1 MFAPATRP
9 AIIRSIGKH
18 SRAWEI
24 RQKVDAIESYQK
36 VCDEAARSA
45 GAVLL
50 DWAGRFN
57 AREKGPSDLVTEAD
71 FAAQETIRATLLGAF
86 PKHGFLGEED
96 NLRIDSR
103 DDGLTWIVDPLDGTL
118 NYVHGVPNYS
128 VSIALARHGQVMVG
142 TVFDPVNGEC
152 FSAARGRGAWLNG
165 RRLAA
170 SGVTQ
175 LSQALVAVSFPAAVR
190 RDDRSMADFIEVT
203 AAAQGTRRMG
213 SSAINLSYVAAGRF
227 DSYWSTATKTWDIAA
242 GVLLIT
248 EAGGVVTAYDGGPL
262 DLDRPQFI
270 AAATPELHAVLLE
283 LLGR

>member
-1 MFAPATRP
+1 M
-9 AIIRSIGKH
+9 
-18 SRAWEI
+18 
-24 RQKVDAIESYQK
+24 DAIERYQK
-36 VCDEAARSA
+36 VCDDAARAA

-50 DWAGRFN
+50 DWAGRFK

-71 FAAQETIRATLLGAF
+71 FAAQETIRTILMGAF

-96 NLRIDSR
+96 NLRIEST

-128 VSIALARHGQVMVG
+128 VSIALARHGQVLVG

-152 FSAARGRGAWLNG
+152 FSAARGCGAWLNG

-170 SGVTQ
+170 SGVTE
-175 LSQALVAVSFPAAVR
+175 LSKALVAVSFPAAVR

-203 AAAQGTRRMG
+203 TAAQGTRRMG

-227 DSYWSTATKTWDIAA
+227 DGYWSTATKTWDIAA

-248 EAGGVVTAYDGGPL
+248 EAGGMVTAYDGGPL

-270 AAATPELHAVLLE
+270 AAATPELHAQLFE
-283 LLGR
+283 LLRR